1 MLHSFRLELHES
13 QSIDVFASQQT
24 AEFGLCAK
32 PPPAQMEE
40 VQGQLGPIASQGHG
54 GGPHQDARYKTG
66 RGIPFMNTN
75 NRQPMNNNNRRRGRN
90 NNTNNRPQNNNNRS
104 GFDYLNQIDN
114 KARGNASQMLEKYK
128 KLASDAQLNGDRVT
142 AESYLQFADH
152 YFRVLA
158 DFRGRQEA
166 RQGENQNRQ
175 RDDSRDD
182 NNRDGSPRDEGNGGV
197 GRDEWRD
204 EPRDGGY
211 IEPES
216 VQTNGNADSDNV
228 VDEDEREEP
237 AARPPRNNDRG
248 PRPERTERTE
258 RPARNANRTPR
269 RHHSEEAADEAV
281 LDLAVLPPSIAMA
294 IDAGEDSAD
303 EAQPARKPRARRP
316 KSTSDEA
323 VVTAAE

>member
-1 MLHSFRLELHES
+1 MPHSFRLELHES
-13 QSIDVFASQQT
+13 QSITVFASQQT
-24 AEFGLCAK
+24 AVIGLCAK

-40 VQGQLGPIASQGHG
+40 LQGQSGLVASLKKG

-175 RDDSRDD
+175 REDSRDD
-182 NNRDGSPRDEGNGGV
+182 SREDGPREDGNGGV

-204 EPRDGGY
+204 GGY
-211 IEPES
+211 AEQDMPQSSNNGDPETS
-216 VQTNGNADSDNV
+216 NAETSNDG
-228 VDEDEREEP
+228 ERDEP
-237 AARPPRNNDRG
+237 AARQPRNNDRG
-248 PRPERTERTE
+248 PRPERGE

-294 IDAGEDSAD
+294 ISADEDSAD
-303 EAQPARKPRARRP
+303 EAKPARKPRARRP
-316 KSTSDEA
+316 KSANDEE
-323 VVTAAE
+323 VVNAAE